1 VCDVLA
7 IASGSTSGITVER
20 RIAHLWKLRE
30 GRVRRWFVYTTLR
43 EALEAAGLRSSSGVA
58 AIPAPVQRG
67 TVLVGSPLQCGSTGD
82 CRWSG

>member
-1 VCDVLA
+1 MGGEGHLRQGDIVVCDVLA

-43 EALEAAGLRSSSGVA
+43 EALEAAGLS
-58 AIPAPVQRG
+58 
-67 TVLVGSPLQCGSTGD
+67 
-82 CRWSG
+82 